1 MAMRVW
7 EREKKRRL
15 PCNRAD
21 RGCVAFLGQH
31 YLAGNGANFS
41 PVLTL
46 ETVYGTDVGSKAN
59 DDGASR
65 WCSFRHVRWIVP
77 SPCESAASQYR
88 VGLLRFESG
97 RVLVFHGGV
106 FECSS
111 RVTRKCY
118 ARFLEGWARVIAPG
132 YSAKEEIDQTVRP
145 IARSLRGWSG
155 EATDRSKPSDNG
167 PTFARMASEP

>member
-7 EREKKRRL
+7 ERERKRMLR
-15 PCNRAD
+15 CNSAD

-65 WCSFRHVRWIVP
+65 WCSFRRVRWIV
-77 SPCESAASQYR
+77 SIAVR
-88 VGLLRFESG
+88 VGRKP
-97 RVLVFHGGV
+97 V
-106 FECSS
+106 SS
-111 RVTRKCY
+111 RFCL
-118 ARFLEGWARVIAPG
+118 FE
-132 YSAKEEIDQTVRP
+132 
-145 IARSLRGWSG
+145 
-155 EATDRSKPSDNG
+155 
-167 PTFARMASEP
+167 

>member
-31 YLAGNGANFS
+31 RLAGNGANFS

-65 WCSFRHVRWIVP
+65 WCSFRHVRWIVSIDVRVGRKP
-77 SPCESAASQYR
+77 VSSRSCLFLNKAASS
-88 VGLLRFESG
+88 FAE
-97 RVLVFHGGV
+97 GGV
-106 FECSS
+106 VECSS
-111 RVTRKCY
+111 RVRRKSH
-118 ARFLEGWARVIAPG
+118 ARFLEGWARVTAPG
-132 YSAKEEIDQTVRP
+132 YSAGGKSKHYQTVRT
-145 IARSLRGWSG
+145 IGRSLRLRTAGC
-155 EATDRSKPSDNG
+155 R
-167 PTFARMASEP
+167 R

>member
-31 YLAGNGANFS
+31 RLAGNGANFS

-65 WCSFRHVRWIVP
+65 WCSFRHVRWIVSIDVRVGRKP
-77 SPCESAASQYR
+77 VSSRPCLFLNKAASS
-88 VGLLRFESG
+88 FAK
-97 RVLVFHGGV
+97 GGV
-106 FECSS
+106 VECSS
-111 RVTRKCY
+111 RVRRKSH
-118 ARFLEGWARVIAPG
+118 ARFLEGWARVTAPG
-132 YSAKEEIDQTVRP
+132 YSPKEEMGALPVCLSAIRPPNTVGS
-145 IARSLRGWSG
+145 AR
-155 EATDRSKPSDNG
+155 
-167 PTFARMASEP
+167 

>member
-7 EREKKRRL
+7 ECEKKRRL

-31 YLAGNGANFS
+31 HLAGNGANFS

-88 VGLLRFESG
+88 VGLLRF
-97 RVLVFHGGV
+97 
-106 FECSS
+106 
-111 RVTRKCY
+111 
-118 ARFLEGWARVIAPG
+118 
-132 YSAKEEIDQTVRP
+132 
-145 IARSLRGWSG
+145 
-155 EATDRSKPSDNG
+155 
-167 PTFARMASEP
+167 